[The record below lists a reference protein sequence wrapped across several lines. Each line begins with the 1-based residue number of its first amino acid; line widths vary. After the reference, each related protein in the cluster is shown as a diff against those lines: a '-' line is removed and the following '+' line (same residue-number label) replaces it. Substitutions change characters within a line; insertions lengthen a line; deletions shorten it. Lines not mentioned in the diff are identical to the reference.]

1 MVSATTLCSI
11 FDANPNA
18 REGWLDQND
27 LAALKTWLG
36 RRYNRPAVPDEF
48 VSLMRRI
55 AKEIESCP
63 KEVLDHVRSLH
74 AAIDAG
80 EPPRFSLYALTDGQV
95 NGDEVQGMLAE
106 AMLEVP
112 QDLGILIAVESHTAE
127 TMTLDKI
134 EFTYE
139 VDASDITWGAN

>member
-1 MVSATTLCSI
+1 
-11 FDANPNA
+11 
-18 REGWLDQND
+18 
-27 LAALKTWLG
+27 
-36 RRYNRPAVPDEF
+36 
-48 VSLMRRI
+48 
-55 AKEIESCP
+55 
-63 KEVLDHVRSLH
+63 
-74 AAIDAG
+74 
-80 EPPRFSLYALTDGQV
+80 
-95 NGDEVQGMLAE
+95 MLAE